1 MDGSAYKWSWSSTPP
16 CAGQTVARHA
26 GRFCSWRQGEMA
38 TYLGNWHQVGS
49 AGYQGN
55 QQTST
60 PLTAP
65 WIRTIT
71 SWAWG
76 KCGGRSV
83 RWVGCRWN
91 RWWSSRGHTENKRT
105 AILTVQARHSI
116 TLISWLSELEQHL
129 NLAGSNQNAIHLAIW
144 WAAFTF
150 DIYYCTTTSYEW
162 SPCANGKAGLKNW
175 FG

>member
-1 MDGSAYKWSWSSTPP
+1 MLGYTLRALKP
-16 CAGQTVARHA
+16 CACPASRPKKKPWVSDRDISGFNGWVSLQVVLEQHSTLCGADSGKTCRQILLLEAGGDGHLPGQLTLSGLSRLP
-26 GRFCSWRQGEMA
+26 GKPTDG
-38 TYLGNWHQVGS
+38 
-49 AGYQGN
+49 
-55 QQTST
+55 T

-91 RWWSSRGHTENKRT
+91 RWWSSRGHTENKRR
-105 AILTVQARHSI
+105 AILIVQAGHSI

-129 NLAGSNQNAIHLAIW
+129 NLAGNN
-144 WAAFTF
+144 
-150 DIYYCTTTSYEW
+150 
-162 SPCANGKAGLKNW
+162 
-175 FG
+175 